1 MCTHIHT
8 HFTADDLEYIMVSGF
23 LLMEHKASKTTQ
35 NIKLCSGLEGRIPY
49 VLFNVYVPL
58 HIFFL
63 TKYIFILITGQG
75 LKTL

>member
-1 MCTHIHT
+1 MHTHIHT
-8 HFTADDLEYIMVSGF
+8 HFTADDFEHIMVSGF